1 MPDLLI
7 FNVRIILNNYNYEIF
22 APLHDLNINV
32 GDFMALLIIKL
43 KEEEDED
50 MVDQLQKSI
59 NSSKIY
65 CSKKLCSLN
74 SKFIDLF
81 SKVEKIDGREVDVF
95 EFKLL

>member
-22 APLHDLNINV
+22 APLHDLNIYV
-32 GDFMALLIIKL
+32 GDFMAQLIIKL
-43 KEEEDED
+43 KGEETEEIIN
-50 MVDQLQKSI
+50 QIQKSI

-65 CSKKLCSLN
+65 CSKKLCSLS
-74 SKFIDLF
+74 SKFIDLL
-81 SKVEKIDGREVDVF
+81 SKVEKIDGKEVDIF